1 MSHLSRLFSL
11 SQDRT
16 TFLSIFFTRS
26 PKEQK
31 GDISMKNNRR
41 NWIVVV
47 VVVVATIANV
57 LGSLRSSNSQES
69 LEQTNQAQKT
79 PPRKQQDRVEFE
91 SQFPIADY
99 DPLEEFDSE
108 KKTKRKFKS
117 ERYDKRPALVTDELP
132 IDEGEESMLIA
143 HFDSIAGLPAKES
156 EIVIVGEVL
165 DAQAY
170 VSNNKKMVYSEFTI
184 RIDEILKNN
193 SKNITQGSSISVDRE
208 GGFVRYKNG
217 KKRLYRIGGQLLPQV
232 GRQYV
237 LFLKNPEK
245 SPNYEIITG
254 YELKAD
260 GVVNLDGSPQF
271 IAYRGMDETAF
282 MKAVREAIA
291 QSSQAIPKKE
301 E

>member
-1 MSHLSRLFSL
+1 
-11 SQDRT
+11 
-16 TFLSIFFTRS
+16 
-26 PKEQK
+26 
-31 GDISMKNNRR
+31 MKNNRR

-47 VVVVATIANV
+47 IVVIATIANV
-57 LGSLRSSNSQES
+57 LGSLRSSQES
-69 LEQTNQAQKT
+69 SAQTNNVQKT
-79 PPRKQQDRVEFE
+79 PPREKRDRIEFE
-91 SQFPIADY
+91 SQFPVADY
-99 DPLEEFDSE
+99 DPLEEFDTE
-108 KKTKRKFKS
+108 KKTKRKLKS
-117 ERYDKRPALVTDELP
+117 ERYDKRPRLVTDELP
-132 IDEGEESMLIA
+132 IDDGEESMLIA

-156 EIVIVGEVL
+156 EIVVVGEVL

-170 VSNNKKMVYSEFTI
+170 VSNNKKGIYSEFTI

-193 SKNITQGSSISVDRE
+193 SKNITRGASISVDRE

-217 KKRLYRIGGQLLPQV
+217 KKRLYRIGGQLMPRV

-237 LFLKNPEK
+237 LFLKNLEK

-260 GVVNLDGSPQF
+260 GVANLDGSPQF

-282 MKAVREAIA
+282 MKAVREAIE